1 MNAEESAALAQAFVS
16 EAFLEAQ
23 VERKPGALYLTIVC
37 AWAHRM
43 RSLDFQICELQED
56 HEG

>member
-23 VERKPGALYLTIVC
+23 VERKPGALYL
-37 AWAHRM
+37 M
-43 RSLDFQICELQED
+43 RRYYIHSKNESPGSPDSADNL
-56 HEG
+56 